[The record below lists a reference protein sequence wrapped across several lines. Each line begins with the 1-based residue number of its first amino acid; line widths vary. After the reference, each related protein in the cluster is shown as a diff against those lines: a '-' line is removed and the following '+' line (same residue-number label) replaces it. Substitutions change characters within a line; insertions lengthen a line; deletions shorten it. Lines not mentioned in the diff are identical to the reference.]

1 MTRDPAGMVD
11 PGVLHRD
18 ARWRDGGLVKLFFPL
33 SGQALSGLAG
43 SSLAAAAPTL
53 RRLARWRRSSLL
65 LRMGIMVLAALGLAA
80 GGLEAAI
87 ALVAAR
93 EPAQQALATSR
104 NWTEINHPIAVYDL
118 AGTEFA
124 KLPLVYRAR
133 RHRPDGAR
141 EDVLTFGSLG
151 AAKPYLLL
159 SLLRRRTAAEH
170 DGSAGLAD
178 DLAGLAAAR
187 HATLSRIQAAASAET
202 RFGTVEAAEL
212 LLWDAGSATPCL
224 GFRGP
229 AGAGVLRIAGFACG
243 SPGRPLGRAALGC
256 VIDRIDLLSA
266 RDDTPLRAVFVAAER
281 RAGSA
286 CGGGTSG
293 QALTAT
299 DLAGASGLM
308 VMAGHRATSIDP
320 ASDMPPLRGAISVG
334 FRQR

>member
-1 MTRDPAGMVD
+1 MTRDLTGMVD

-18 ARWRDGGLVKLFFPL
+18 ARWRGVDLVKLFSPL

-65 LRMGIMVLAALGLAA
+65 LRMGIMVLAAVGLAA

-87 ALVAAR
+87 ALVPAR
-93 EPAQQALATSR
+93 EPAQQALAASR

-151 AAKPYLLL
+151 PAKPYLLL
-159 SLLRRRTAAEH
+159 SLLRRPAAAERE
-170 DGSAGLAD
+170 GSAGLAD

-187 HATLSRIQAAASAET
+187 HATLSRIQAAAPAET
-202 RFGTVEAAEL
+202 RFGTVEAVEL
-212 LLWDAGSATPCL
+212 LLWDAGNATPCL

-243 SPGRPLGRAALGC
+243 SPGRPIGRAALGC

-266 RDDTPLRAVFVAAER
+266 RDDAPLRAVFVAAER

-286 CGGGTSG
+286 CGGGTNG
-293 QALTAT
+293 QALTST
-299 DLAGASGLM
+299 DVAGASGLV

-320 ASDMPPLRGAISVG
+320 ASDMPPLRGAIAVG

>member
-18 ARWRDGGLVKLFFPL
+18 ARWRGVDLVKLFSRL
-33 SGQALSGLAG
+33 SGQTLFGLAG

-65 LRMGIMVLAALGLAA
+65 LRMGIMVLAAVGLAA

-87 ALVAAR
+87 ALVAAP
-93 EPAQQALATSR
+93 EPAQQASASSR

-159 SLLRRRTAAEH
+159 SLLRRHTAAER

-178 DLAGLAAAR
+178 DLAGLAGAR
-187 HATLSRIQAAASAET
+187 HATLSRIQAAAPAET

-266 RDDTPLRAVFVAAER
+266 RDDAPLRAVFVAAER
-281 RAGSA
+281 RAGPA

-293 QALTAT
+293 QALTST
-299 DLAGASGLM
+299 DLAGASGLL

-320 ASDMPPLRGAISVG
+320 ASDMPPLRGAISAG

>member
-18 ARWRDGGLVKLFFPL
+18 ARWRGVGLVKLFSPL

-65 LRMGIMVLAALGLAA
+65 LRMGIMVLAAVGLAA

-87 ALVAAR
+87 ALVAAP
-93 EPAQQALATSR
+93 EPAQQASASSR

-159 SLLRRRTAAEH
+159 SLLRRRTAAERE
-170 DGSAGLAD
+170 GSAGLAD
-178 DLAGLAAAR
+178 DLAGLAGAR
-187 HATLSRIQAAASAET
+187 HATLSRIQAAAPAET

-266 RDDTPLRAVFVAAER
+266 RDDAPLRAVFVAAER
-281 RAGSA
+281 RAGPA

-293 QALTAT
+293 QALTST
-299 DLAGASGLM
+299 DLAGASGLL

-320 ASDMPPLRGAISVG
+320 ASDMPPLRGAISAG